1 MIHLYR
7 GEVGR
12 ATAWRARLDTTTNWA
27 VVTEAA
33 ALTFAFSSPQNPH
46 FVLLLV
52 LLLVLTFLYIE
63 ARRYRH
69 YVLWSYRV
77 RLMETSFFAAMLV
90 PPFRPSPDWADH
102 LSESLLQPKYTII
115 SHWEAMGRRF
125 HRIYIWLITL
135 LLISWGIKLAVH
147 PVPTPYW
154 TTMVE
159 RAAIGYLPGVWVVA
173 FVGMVYGMMAAL
185 AVAVNI
191 PVAWREALP
200 RPIHRLGGMLRQA
213 ASPLGAAPHS
223 QERLAIIITSSGQA
237 VASQLMAELG
247 RGVTALEG
255 TGMYTGEARDVL
267 LCAAT
272 DVQVPRL
279 REIVQRAD
287 PCAFVVVNRAEE
299 VWGWGFSPVDV
310 PD

>member
-1 MIHLYR
+1 
-7 GEVGR
+7 
-12 ATAWRARLDTTTNWA
+12 

-46 FVLLLV
+46 FMLLLV

-77 RLMETSFFAAMLV
+77 RLMETNFFAATLV

-102 LSESLLQPKYTII
+102 LSESLLEPKYTIV

-125 HRIYIWLITL
+125 GRIYIWLITL

-154 TTMVE
+154 AKMVE
-159 RAAIGYLPGVWVVA
+159 RAAIGYIPGVWVVA
-173 FVGMVYGMMAAL
+173 LVTVVYGSMAAL

-200 RPIHRLGGMLRQA
+200 RPMRRLARVLRQA
-213 ASPLGAAPHS
+213 ARPLGVMPHS
-223 QERLAIIITSSGQA
+223 QERLATIITSSGQA
-237 VASQLMAELG
+237 VASQLMTELG
-247 RGVTALEG
+247 RGVTALKG

-272 DVQVPRL
+272 DIQVPSL
-279 REIVQRAD
+279 REIVQQAD
-287 PCAFVVVNRAEE
+287 PRAFVVVSRAEE
-299 VWGWGFSPVDV
+299 VRGWGFSPVDV